1 MPPAP
6 PIPKALEPGQT
17 TLSFDS
23 PSFALKKPGKPAKP
37 VQKVPAKLN
46 CRWLLGSPYEN
57 YLAQQF
63 RTACIVAVDSDESD
77 PEGIALHR
85 NSYSR
90 ELKLAAIEWATSTYR
105 KGKKDGD
112 PDRRITRYAAAKRLG
127 ITTTML
133 RTWIRNRAL
142 IASQKKGSRRNRTH
156 NTKGKE
162 HEMEQVLY

>member
-1 MPPAP
+1 
-6 PIPKALEPGQT
+6 
-17 TLSFDS
+17 
-23 PSFALKKPGKPAKP
+23 
-37 VQKVPAKLN
+37 VPDKLN

-57 YLAQQF
+57 YLARQF
-63 RTACIVAVDSDESD
+63 RTARIVAVDSDESD

-112 PDRRITRYAAAKRLG
+112 PDKKITRYAAAKRLG

-133 RTWIRNRAL
+133 RTWIRNRAI
-142 IASQKKGSRRNRTH
+142 IASQKKGSRRNRTY
-156 NTKGKE
+156 NAKGKE
-162 HEMEQVLY
+162 DEIERALY